1 MRGRSRVAAGKVEG
15 DDAHF
20 FVNKA
25 IRGEDDRAAK
35 LIGHAVKIGDF
46 ATRFFNEDDARG
58 NVPAFQAK
66 FPEAIEAPCGDA
78 GEVERRRAIAADAV
92 GPEREIVI
100 VMNVR
105 ACLAFVN
112 GKACAKKAGG
122 KRGNFGN
129 EDFLP
134 VQRGTFAAGGSEEF
148 FVNWVIDDASDDFV
162 AVSEGD
168 RDTEAGIAV
177 GKVGS
182 SVERVNVPAVFGIV
196 ITAETLFGGDGVRG
210 EIFGEAVN
218 DGLFTAFVGLRD
230 EVDVAFVF
238 YFGRAGVLFT
248 ENFSSCESGFDGNVV
263 IGFQRVGQ
271 ERLRRKKLNNQ
282 FNTQEGL

>member
-1 MRGRSRVAAGKVEG
+1 LRGRSRIAAGKVEG

-92 GPEREIVI
+92 GPEREIV
-100 VMNVR
+100 VVVNVG
-105 ACLAFVN
+105 AGFAFVN
-112 GKACAKKAGG
+112 GKAGAKKAGG

-129 EDFLP
+129 EDFLS
-134 VQRGTFAAGGSEEF
+134 VQRGTFAAGSSEEF
-148 FVNWVIDDASDDFV
+148 FVNGIVDDAGDDFV
-162 AVSEGD
+162 AVSE
-168 RDTEAGIAV
+168 RDGNAETGVPV
-177 GKVGS
+177 GEISG
-182 SVERVNVPAVFGIV
+182 SVERVDVPAIFGVV